1 MRWHRVLPLA
11 LTLAL
16 LVAPFTGH
24 ATAVDPAWVALSA
37 SGYDCDGS
45 LATADD
51 AGVLMWT
58 KVLSDTERLD
68 PELVRLDESTG
79 LVDWT
84 YRYVGPAHGQDAFVD
99 VQPSA
104 SGAAVFV
111 AGTEAWGKQTF
122 ETAIAQATGAPLWFH
137 TAAGP
142 YDTKQRRSAPVEL
155 AVSPDGSAVLEAGSS
170 PSSDGDWDAYVS
182 AYDPSSGAPLWSVR
196 IDRSKDQARSIALS
210 SDGATAYLSVATS
223 RHLDRSL
230 LVALDVTD
238 GSTLWQTLSDRSA
251 MSTLAVSANG
261 ATVYGLDRGVSA
273 TDTADGSPRWHTA
286 GGKTVHGADLALGT
300 GGDVFVTGAVG
311 SGYTDAI
318 TMRLGGATGEVVWRA
333 KYAGPA
339 GFDDDGASVAM
350 SPDGAVAYVV
360 GSRDVLYSSGPMGDF
375 DMIAQAYDASTG
387 DRLWSD
393 AYLADGGFEF
403 GRAVTIAP
411 DGGTVYACGSVTPDG
426 YGEGTAVLA
435 YPT

>member
-111 AGTEAWGKQTF
+111 TGTEAWGKQTF

-210 SDGATAYLSVATS
+210 PDGATAYLSVATS

-238 GSTLWQTLSDRSA
+238 GSPSGKRSPTAARCRRSPCPRTVRPSTALTEASPRPIPPTDPHGGTRPVGRPSTARTSRSARAEMCSSPVPSDR
-251 MSTLAVSANG
+251 
-261 ATVYGLDRGVSA
+261 ATR
-273 TDTADGSPRWHTA
+273 TR
-286 GGKTVHGADLALGT
+286 
-300 GGDVFVTGAVG
+300 
-311 SGYTDAI
+311 
-318 TMRLGGATGEVVWRA
+318 
-333 KYAGPA
+333 
-339 GFDDDGASVAM
+339 
-350 SPDGAVAYVV
+350 
-360 GSRDVLYSSGPMGDF
+360 SRC
-375 DMIAQAYDASTG
+375 A
-387 DRLWSD
+387 
-393 AYLADGGFEF
+393 
-403 GRAVTIAP
+403 
-411 DGGTVYACGSVTPDG
+411 
-426 YGEGTAVLA
+426 
-435 YPT
+435 